1 MPCWKLPCEPQDVRP
16 VVAIKIVHKTSQAGR
31 TWGFVWAALAG
42 ALLTLA
48 YADTLH
54 TPAHVFTATPQF
66 DADAWACGQERFPRG
81 AAVTLATATG
91 ARSLAPGFFASAD
104 PEVSFDGQRVLFA
117 GKPRR
122 EDPWQIWKAPA
133 EAPGAP
139 RRIAAWPGDSI
150 RPLYLPDDQ
159 IVYARKTA
167 QGYQLEVLPLEGGQ
181 PLRITYAPG
190 NYMTCDVLHDGR
202 VLYEGPHPSA
212 ESAMHDL
219 YTVYPDGSGVEAYRC
234 DHGISRHA
242 ARQLAS
248 RDIVFTTGQ
257 GFARF
262 TSALAIQVGMSPVR
276 GGGFAGPMAE
286 VTPGEWLVSFR
297 PNPRTPY
304 AIYSL
309 NPGNGALAKVP
320 GVPGVQPVVLAARE
334 LPLRFPSALHE
345 WDGAN
350 LLCLNAYT
358 SKTKIVEGSI
368 GSVRLYSHSAEG
380 KPSLLGETAVESD
393 GSFFLHVPSEQ
404 PLRIELRD
412 RSGRPI
418 EAERGWFWMRRGEQR
433 VCGGC
438 HTGPERAPENAL
450 PKVLTRTDVPV
461 KMTGGQ

>member
-1 MPCWKLPCEPQDVRP
+1 VDT
-16 VVAIKIVHKTSQAGR
+16 KIVKRTSQAGR
-31 TWGFVWAALAG
+31 IYRRAAAAGVLSFGTLLALASG
-42 ALLTLA
+42 EALR
-48 YADTLH
+48 
-54 TPAHVFTATPQF
+54 TPAHVYTATPRF
-66 DADAWACGQERFPRG
+66 DANAWASGQERFPRG
-81 AAVTLATATG
+81 AAVTLANATG
-91 ARSLAPGFFASAD
+91 TRSLAPGFFASAD

-122 EDPWQIWKAPA
+122 EDPWQIWEAPA
-133 EAPGAP
+133 EAPGEP
-139 RRIAAWPGDSI
+139 RRIAAWPEDSI
-150 RPLYLPDDQ
+150 RPLYLPDGQ

-212 ESAMHDL
+212 ESATHDL

-234 DHGISRHA
+234 DHGISRHS

-248 RDIVFTTGQ
+248 RDIVFTTENGL
-257 GFARF
+257 ARF
-262 TSALAIQVGMSPVR
+262 TSALATQVRMSPVR
-276 GGGFAGPMAE
+276 GGEFAGPVAE
-286 VTPGEWLVSFR
+286 VTPSEWLVSFR
-297 PNPRTPY
+297 ANLSTPF
-304 AIYSL
+304 AIFSL
-309 NPGNGALAKVP
+309 NPANGALAKMP
-320 GVPGVQPVVLAARE
+320 GAPGVQPAMLAARE
-334 LPLRFPSALHE
+334 LPRRFPSALHQ
-345 WDGAN
+345 WAGAN

-358 SKTKIVEGSI
+358 SKTKITEGSI
-368 GSVRLYSHSAEG
+368 GSVRLYSQSGEG

-404 PLRIELRD
+404 PLRMELRD
-412 RSGRPI
+412 RSGRMI
-418 EAERGWFWMRRGEQR
+418 EAEHGWFWMRRGEQR

-450 PKVLTRTDVPV
+450 PKVLMRTDVPV